1 MRVRPALVE
10 RGRRRIGSIMTW
22 AEDRAT
28 VGTDPSADPGAKT
41 DGRAEDRLAC
51 SARSSH
57 RLRDWHQCDKSL
69 AATAASHRVSRWQ
82 KYPEKCGNIF
92 RNAQA
97 RAHCGGGTHAN

>member
-41 DGRAEDRLAC
+41 EGRAEYRLAC
-51 SARSSH
+51 SARSSQP
-57 RLRDWHQCDKSL
+57 LRDWHSRDKSL
-69 AATAASHRVSRWQ
+69 AAQ
-82 KYPEKCGNIF
+82 P
-92 RNAQA
+92 
-97 RAHCGGGTHAN
+97 RATGQRKDV